1 MENKLY
7 EEAVIETIKEDLAPY
22 VIVCDIFDGKGEKG
36 ESIEIY
42 FEVRLEGGDYLKLP
56 LSALPGLDTIKQ
68 QINNF
73 LQCKWEEEQKKQT
86 PSEQTVITWKP
97 LQEDK

>member
-7 EEAVIETIKEDLAPY
+7 KEAVIETIKEDLAPY
-22 VIVCDIFDGKGEKG
+22 VIVCNINEGKGEKG
-36 ESIEIY
+36 ESIDI
-42 FEVRLEGGDYLKLP
+42 FFDVRLEGGGYLRLP
-56 LSALPGLDTIKQ
+56 LSALAGLDTLEQ
-68 QINNF
+68 QINRF

-86 PSEQTVITWKP
+86 PSEQTVITWKQ